1 MSLTAQLLRR
11 TALPVL
17 RRGVLTPALS
27 WPEQRRRLELAPPPL
42 RPPRA
47 VTAQRRVLAGV
58 PVVQFGARS
67 ADPQRIIVH
76 LHGGGFCVG
85 SPGQSRGWAAHLSLA
100 CRATVVVPEY
110 RLAPEHPYPAA
121 LEDAAAVLE
130 ALRRKAPAGLVVSG
144 DSAGGGLAVAALVA
158 GGSHG
163 VAGVLLISP
172 WVDLAADRRADP
184 AGVARDRLL
193 DPAWLARC
201 ALAYAGGRDLAD
213 PRVSPLHADL
223 AGFPA
228 TWLVAGSEE
237 ILASD
242 ARRLA
247 ERLRAAGV
255 AAQLDVVAGMSH
267 DFPLLA
273 GLLPEAAT
281 AVRSAAA
288 FLGQRW
294 HRPLGVSGRS

>member
-17 RRGVLTPALS
+17 RTGVLTPALDWS
-27 WPEQRRRLELAPPPL
+27 EQRRRLELALSPV

-47 VTAQRRVLAGV
+47 VAARRRVLAGV
-58 PVVQFGARS
+58 PVVEFSART
-67 ADPQRIIVH
+67 AEPGRVILH

-85 SPGQSRGWAAHLSLA
+85 SPGQSRGWAAQLSLA
-100 CRATVVVPEY
+100 CRATVVVPDY

-121 LEDAAAVLE
+121 LEDAAAVLAE
-130 ALRRKAPAGLVVSG
+130 LRRRAPGGLVVSG
-144 DSAGGGLAVAALVA
+144 DSAGGGLAVAVLLA

-163 VAGVLLISP
+163 VAGLLLISP

-184 AGVARDRLL
+184 AAVARDRLL

-213 PRVSPLHADL
+213 PRISPLHADL
-223 AGFPA
+223 AGSAP

-237 ILASD
+237 LLAAD

-247 ERLRAAGV
+247 EALRAVGV
-255 AAQLDVVAGMSH
+255 ETRLDVVAGMWH
-267 DFPLLA
+267 DFPVLA
-273 GLLPEAAT
+273 GLLPEATA
-281 AVRSAAA
+281 AVRSAAG
-288 FLGQRW
+288 FLEQRW
-294 HRPLGVSGRS
+294 APSPGVSGRS